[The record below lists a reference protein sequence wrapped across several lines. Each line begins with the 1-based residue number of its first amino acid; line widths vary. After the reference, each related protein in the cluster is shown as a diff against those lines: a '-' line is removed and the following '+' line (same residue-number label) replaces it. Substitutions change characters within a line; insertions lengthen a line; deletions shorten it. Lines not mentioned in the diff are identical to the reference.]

1 MNPRWAAIAPWCRE
15 IALPAS
21 VLAVLVALGSA
32 SSGTNKV
39 APFVNRVAPSLTADV
54 KFADRPAHVA
64 ADSSQLAAAD
74 DLAFVKAANALV
86 AIGAAD
92 SRPVSPEPQP
102 SIAATEADS
111 SEPAVPTKPFVVASA
126 DPTASIA
133 PVMEA
138 AAEPV
143 PSVHEAEPQPKPIVT
158 ASLGD
163 PSETISP
170 ATTPEQAAEA
180 NTGDAANT
188 AKQIV
193 GTAEILDE
201 CYVIDAC
208 ADRYLWAL
216 YQRTRKEDTVKE
228 KTQREVTVKR
238 KGKMVTV
245 TRTLTQVVDE
255 DFGWKDPK
263 AAEHAGMTITDY
275 VIGGMDHDFK
285 LRLFRLLL
293 AAEQAGLSPGITSAF
308 RDNYRQSIASGLKAA
323 DDRSFHGGS
332 LRGGYGHGLAAD
344 IVSVNGATR
353 ATRQASSDTL
363 WNWVD
368 KHGKDYGIGRPY
380 HDHDPPHVG
389 PIDGSE
395 YVSRHAGGRSRHAA
409 AARPRGGA
417 VARAEQSAAQ
427 RLRTA
432 NASAR

>member
-15 IALPAS
+15 IALPVS

-54 KFADRPAHVA
+54 KFTDRPPHVTADQSQIATA
-64 ADSSQLAAAD
+64 ADLD
-74 DLAFVKAANALV
+74 FVKAANALV
-86 AIGAAD
+86 AISAAD
-92 SRPVSPEPQP
+92 TRPVSSEPQP
-102 SIAATEADS
+102 TVAVQGNS
-111 SEPAVPTKPFVVASA
+111 SETPARPFVVASA

-133 PVMEA
+133 PIMEA
-138 AAEPV
+138 AGEPA
-143 PSVHEAEPQPKPIVT
+143 PSAHETEPKPIVT

-170 ATTPEQAAEA
+170 AMTPEQAAEA
-180 NTGDAANT
+180 STGDAANT
-188 AKQIV
+188 GKQIV
-193 GTAEILDE
+193 GTAAILDE

-216 YQRTRKEDTVKE
+216 YERTRKEDTVKE
-228 KTQREVTVKR
+228 KTRREVTVKL

-263 AAEHAGMTITDY
+263 AADHAGMAITDY
-275 VIGGMDHDFK
+275 VIGGMDREFK

-353 ATRQASSDTL
+353 AMRQASSETL

-368 KHGKDYGIGRPY
+368 KHGKEYGVGRPY
-380 HDHDPPHVG
+380 HDRDPPHVG

-409 AARPRGGA
+409 RQRNTT
-417 VARAEQSAAQ
+417 VARADQ
-427 RLRTA
+427 RVSQRVRTA

>member
-32 SSGTNKV
+32 SSGTSKV
-39 APFVNRVAPSLTADV
+39 APFVNRIAPSLTADV
-54 KFADRPAHVA
+54 KFAGRVE
-64 ADSSQLAAAD
+64 ADKSQTTFASAD
-74 DLAFVKAANALV
+74 FVKAANTLAV
-86 AIGAAD
+86 IATAT
-92 SRPVSPEPQP
+92 PVTQ
-102 SIAATEADS
+102 
-111 SEPAVPTKPFVVASA
+111 EPAVTTSSIDSPEAAQPQKPFVVASA

-133 PVMEA
+133 PVMQA
-138 AAEPV
+138 TAEPA
-143 PSVHEAEPQPKPIVT
+143 PSVHEAEPQPKPVVT

-163 PSETISP
+163 PSEVLTP
-170 ATTPEQAAEA
+170 AATPEQTAETG
-180 NTGDAANT
+180 TGDT
-188 AKQIV
+188 ARQIV
-193 GTAEILDE
+193 GTADILDE

-216 YQRTRKEDTVKE
+216 YERTRKEDTVKE
-228 KTQREVTVKR
+228 KTRREVTVKR

-245 TRTLTQVVDE
+245 TRTVTQVVDE

-263 AAEHAGMTITDY
+263 AADHANMSITDY
-275 VIGGMDHDFK
+275 VIGGMDREFK

-344 IVSVNGATR
+344 IVSVSGATR
-353 ATRQASSDTL
+353 ALRQSSSETL

-368 KHGKDYGIGRPY
+368 KHGKEYGVGRPY
-380 HDHDPPHVG
+380 HDRDPPHVG

-395 YVSRHAGGRSRHAA
+395 YVSRHSGGRSRHASA
-409 AARPRGGA
+409 SRARHAA
-417 VARAEQSAAQ
+417 VARADQGVSQ
-427 RLRTA
+427 RVRTA

>member
-1 MNPRWAAIAPWCRE
+1 V
-15 IALPAS
+15 LPAS
-21 VLAVLVALGSA
+21 VLAVLVALGAA
-32 SSGTNKV
+32 SSGTSKV
-39 APFVNRVAPSLTADV
+39 APIVNRVIPSLTADV
-54 KFADRPAHVA
+54 KSADRPSHIA
-64 ADSSQLAAAD
+64 ADKAQVATVA

-86 AIGAAD
+86 AIAATD
-92 SRPVSPEPQP
+92 SKPLSPEPVV
-102 SIAATEADS
+102 AAAETNSPEL
-111 SEPAVPTKPFVVASA
+111 PIRPFVVASA
-126 DPTASIA
+126 DSTASIA

-138 AAEPV
+138 AAEPA
-143 PSVHEAEPQPKPIVT
+143 PAPNGAEPQPKPIVT

-163 PSETISP
+163 PSEMLTP
-170 ATTPEQAAEA
+170 ATTPQLAVEA
-180 NTGDAANT
+180 STSDAGNA

-228 KTQREVTVKR
+228 KTQRQVTVKR

-245 TRTLTQVVDE
+245 TRTVTQVVDE

-263 AAEHAGMTITDY
+263 AADHAGMTMTDY
-275 VIGGMDHDFK
+275 VIGGMDREFK
-285 LRLFRLLL
+285 LRLFRLML

-353 ATRQASSDTL
+353 ALRQASSETL

-368 KHGKDYGIGRPY
+368 KHGKDYGVGRPY
-380 HDHDPPHVG
+380 HDRDPPHVG

-395 YVSRHAGGRSRHAA
+395 YVSRHAGGRSRHASASRARHAA
-409 AARPRGGA
+409 AARADRG
-417 VARAEQSAAQ
+417 VSQ
-427 RLRTA
+427 RVRTA
-432 NASAR
+432 NASTR

>member
-15 IALPAS
+15 IALPGS

-32 SSGTNKV
+32 SGGTNKV

-54 KFADRPAHVA
+54 KFADRPPHLA
-64 ADSSQLAAAD
+64 ADKSQSVTAVD
-74 DLAFVKAANALV
+74 FVKAANALV
-86 AIGAAD
+86 AIIAID
-92 SRPVSPEPQP
+92 SKPASPEPVV
-102 SIAATEADS
+102 AAAEPES
-111 SEPAVPTKPFVVASA
+111 SEPPTPTKPFVVASA

-133 PVMEA
+133 PVMQA
-138 AAEPV
+138 DAEPA
-143 PSVHEAEPQPKPIVT
+143 PSVLEAEPEPKPIVT

-163 PSETISP
+163 PSEVLMP

-180 NTGDAANT
+180 SPADTAN
-188 AKQIV
+188 AGKQIV

-201 CYVIDAC
+201 CYVIDTC

-228 KTQREVTVKR
+228 KTQREVTIKR

-245 TRTLTQVVDE
+245 TRTVSRVVDE

-263 AAEHAGMTITDY
+263 AADHAGMTMTDY

-353 ATRQASSDTL
+353 ALRQASSETL

-368 KHGKDYGIGRPY
+368 KHGKDYGVGRPY
-380 HDHDPPHVG
+380 HDRDPPHVG

-409 AARPRGGA
+409 AARQRHAA
-417 VARAEQSAAQ
+417 VARAE
-427 RLRTA
+427 RVRTA

>member
-21 VLAVLVALGSA
+21 VLAVLVALGAA
-32 SSGTNKV
+32 SSGTSKV
-39 APFVNRVAPSLTADV
+39 APIVNRVVPSLTADV
-54 KFADRPAHVA
+54 KFADRPSHIA
-64 ADSSQLAAAD
+64 AGTSQIATTAD
-74 DLAFVKAANALV
+74 LEFVKAANALV
-86 AIGAAD
+86 AISAAD
-92 SRPVSPEPQP
+92 SKPVSPEPVV
-102 SIAATEADS
+102 AAAETNSA
-111 SEPAVPTKPFVVASA
+111 ALAKPFVVASA

-133 PVMEA
+133 PVTEA
-138 AAEPV
+138 AAETAPAPNAV
-143 PSVHEAEPQPKPIVT
+143 EPQPKPIVT

-163 PSETISP
+163 PSEVLTP

-180 NTGDAANT
+180 

-193 GTAEILDE
+193 GTAEVLDE

-216 YQRTRKEDTVKE
+216 YQRTRKEDTVKQ
-228 KTQREVTVKR
+228 KTSKEVTVKR

-245 TRTLTQVVDE
+245 TRTVTQVVDE

-263 AAEHAGMTITDY
+263 AADHAGMTMTDY
-275 VIGGMDHDFK
+275 VIGGMDRDFK
-285 LRLFRLLL
+285 IRLFRLML

-353 ATRQASSDTL
+353 ALRQASSEVL

-368 KHGKDYGIGRPY
+368 KRGKDYGIGRPY
-380 HDHDPPHVG
+380 HDRDPPHVG

-395 YVSRHAGGRSRHAA
+395 YVSRHAGGRSRHASASRARRA
-409 AARPRGGA
+409 AG
-417 VARAEQSAAQ
+417 ARADQSVSQ
-427 RLRTA
+427 RVRTA

>member
-1 MNPRWAAIAPWCRE
+1 
-15 IALPAS
+15 
-21 VLAVLVALGSA
+21 VLVALGTA

-54 KFADRPAHVA
+54 KFADRPPHIA
-64 ADSSQLAAAD
+64 ADKSQIASAAD
-74 DLAFVKAANALV
+74 LEFVKAANALV
-86 AIGAAD
+86 AIAAAD
-92 SRPVSPEPQP
+92 SKPVSPEPD
-102 SIAATEADS
+102 AATAETNS
-111 SEPAVPTKPFVVASA
+111 SEPPAKPFVVASA

-138 AAEPV
+138 AAGPV
-143 PSVHEAEPQPKPIVT
+143 QFVHEPEPQPKAVVT

-170 ATTPEQAAEA
+170 ATPPEQASEA
-180 NTGDAANT
+180 SAGDAANT

-193 GTAEILDE
+193 GTVDILDE
-201 CYVIDAC
+201 CYVVDAC
-208 ADRYLWAL
+208 ADRYLWVL
-216 YQRTRKEDTVKE
+216 YERTRKEDTVKE
-228 KTQREVTVKR
+228 KTQREVTIKR

-245 TRTLTQVVDE
+245 TRTVSRVVDE

-263 AAEHAGMTITDY
+263 AADHAGMTMTDY
-275 VIGGMDHDFK
+275 VIGGMDREFK

-353 ATRQASSDTL
+353 GLRQASSETL

-380 HDHDPPHVG
+380 HDRDPPHVG

-409 AARPRGGA
+409 ARPRHTA
-417 VARAEQSAAQ
+417 VARADHGVAQ
-427 RLRTA
+427 RVRTA

>member
-21 VLAVLVALGSA
+21 VLAVLVAVGTA
-32 SSGTNKV
+32 SSGTNRV

-54 KFADRPAHVA
+54 KFADRPPHIA
-64 ADSSQLAAAD
+64 ADKSQIATAAD
-74 DLAFVKAANALV
+74 LEFVKAANTLV
-86 AIGAAD
+86 AIAAAD
-92 SRPVSPEPQP
+92 SKPVSPEPAV
-102 SIAATEADS
+102 AAAETTSLET
-111 SEPAVPTKPFVVASA
+111 PAKPFVVASA

-138 AAEPV
+138 AADPA
-143 PSVHEAEPQPKPIVT
+143 PSAHEPQPKPVVT
-158 ASLGD
+158 ATLGD
-163 PSETISP
+163 PSEVLTP

-180 NTGDAANT
+180 GAGDAANT
-188 AKQIV
+188 GKQIV
-193 GTAEILDE
+193 GTADILDE

-216 YQRTRKEDTVKE
+216 YQRTRKEDTVKQ

-245 TRTLTQVVDE
+245 TRTVTQVVDE

-263 AAEHAGMTITDY
+263 AADHAGMTMTDY
-275 VIGGMDHDFK
+275 VIGGMDREFK
-285 LRLFRLLL
+285 LRLFRLML

-353 ATRQASSDTL
+353 ALRQASSETL

-380 HDHDPPHVG
+380 HDRDPPHVG

-409 AARPRGGA
+409 ARPRHTA
-417 VARAEQSAAQ
+417 VARAGQGVAQ
-427 RLRTA
+427 RVRTA

>member
-21 VLAVLVALGSA
+21 VLAVLVALGFA
-32 SSGTNKV
+32 SGGTNKV
-39 APFVNRVAPSLTADV
+39 APIVNRVAPSLTADV
-54 KFADRPAHVA
+54 KFADRPPHVA
-64 ADSSQLAAAD
+64 ADKSQIATAAD
-74 DLAFVKAANALV
+74 LEFVKAANTLV
-86 AIGAAD
+86 AIAAAD
-92 SRPVSPEPQP
+92 SRPVAAEPP
-102 SIAATEADS
+102 AMAADTNS
-111 SEPAVPTKPFVVASA
+111 SELPARPFVLASA

-133 PVMEA
+133 PAAEA
-138 AAEPV
+138 ANEPA
-143 PSVHEAEPQPKPIVT
+143 PSAHEAEPKPIVT

-163 PSETISP
+163 PAETISP
-170 ATTPEQAAEA
+170 STTPEQTSEA
-180 NTGDAANT
+180 SAGEAAN
-188 AKQIV
+188 AGKQIV

-216 YQRTRKEDTVKE
+216 YERTRKEDSVKE
-228 KTQREVTVKR
+228 KTKREVTVKR
-238 KGKMVTV
+238 KGKTVTV
-245 TRTLTQVVDE
+245 TRTVTQVVDE

-263 AAEHAGMTITDY
+263 AADHAGMTITDY
-275 VIGGMDHDFK
+275 VIGGMDREFK

-353 ATRQASSDTL
+353 ALRQASSETL

-368 KHGKDYGIGRPY
+368 KHGKDYGVGRPY
-380 HDHDPPHVG
+380 HDRDPPHVG

-409 AARPRGGA
+409 PSRPRHTA
-417 VARAEQSAAQ
+417 VARADQGVSQ
-427 RLRTA
+427 RVRTA

>member
-1 MNPRWAAIAPWCRE
+1 M
-15 IALPAS
+15 
-21 VLAVLVALGSA
+21 
-32 SSGTNKV
+32 
-39 APFVNRVAPSLTADV
+39 
-54 KFADRPAHVA
+54 
-64 ADSSQLAAAD
+64 
-74 DLAFVKAANALV
+74 
-86 AIGAAD
+86 
-92 SRPVSPEPQP
+92 
-102 SIAATEADS
+102 
-111 SEPAVPTKPFVVASA
+111 VASA

-138 AAEPV
+138 ASEPAPV
-143 PSVHEAEPQPKPIVT
+143 APRRSRSRNRSSRPRWAIRRKW
-158 ASLGD
+158 
-163 PSETISP
+163 SP
-170 ATTPEQAAEA
+170 ADARAGHRGAPATPP
-180 NTGDAANT
+180 TP

-193 GTAEILDE
+193 GTADILDE

-245 TRTLTQVVDE
+245 TRTVTQVVDE

-263 AAEHAGMTITDY
+263 AADHANMPMTDY
-275 VIGGMDHDFK
+275 VIGGMDREFK

-353 ATRQASSDTL
+353 AMRQASSETL

-380 HDHDPPHVG
+380 HDRDPPHVG

-409 AARPRGGA
+409 AGRARHAA
-417 VARAEQSAAQ
+417 VARADQGVPQ
-427 RLRTA
+427 RVRTA

>member
-1 MNPRWAAIAPWCRE
+1 MNPRWAAVAPWCRE

-21 VLAVLVALGSA
+21 VLAVVVALSAA
-32 SSGTNKV
+32 SSGTSKV

-54 KFADRPAHVA
+54 KFADRPPHVA
-64 ADSSQLAAAD
+64 ADNSQAATAA

-86 AIGAAD
+86 AITAAD

-102 SIAATEADS
+102 TVAADANSVEL
-111 SEPAVPTKPFVVASA
+111 PAKPFVVASA
-126 DPTASIA
+126 DPTATVA

-138 AAEPV
+138 ASEPA
-143 PSVHEAEPQPKPIVT
+143 PSAHEAEPQPIVT

-170 ATTPEQAAEA
+170 ATTPGQATEAGTSEAA
-180 NTGDAANT
+180 NTG
-188 AKQIV
+188 KQIV

-208 ADRYLWAL
+208 ADRYLWVL
-216 YQRTRKEDTVKE
+216 YERTRKEDTVKE
-228 KTQREVTVKR
+228 STRREVTVKR

-245 TRTLTQVVDE
+245 TRTVTRVVDE

-263 AAEHAGMTITDY
+263 AAAHANMPVTDY
-275 VIGGMDHDFK
+275 VIGGMDREFK
-285 LRLFRLLL
+285 LRLFRLLI

-353 ATRQASSDTL
+353 AMRQASSETL

-380 HDHDPPHVG
+380 HDRDPPHVG

-395 YVSRHAGGRSRHAA
+395 YVSRHAGGRSRHASA
-409 AARPRGGA
+409 SRARRAA
-417 VARAEQSAAQ
+417 VARAAQ
-427 RLRTA
+427 GVPQRVRTA

>member
-21 VLAVLVALGSA
+21 ALVVLVALGTA
-32 SSGTNKV
+32 SNGTNKV
-39 APFVNRVAPSLTADV
+39 APIVDRVAPSLTAEV
-54 KFADRPAHVA
+54 KFTDRPPHILETSQVA
-64 ADSSQLAAAD
+64 TAG

-86 AIGAAD
+86 AIAAAD
-92 SRPVSPEPQP
+92 SKPVSREPVVAATETKSPEP
-102 SIAATEADS
+102 
-111 SEPAVPTKPFVVASA
+111 PAKPFVVASA

-133 PVMEA
+133 PIMA
-138 AAEPV
+138 AAEPA
-143 PSVHEAEPQPKPIVT
+143 PSAHETEPKPIVT

-163 PSETISP
+163 PSEVL
-170 ATTPEQAAEA
+170 TPDQAAEA
-180 NTGDAANT
+180 STGDAADT
-188 AKQIV
+188 ARQIV
-193 GTAEILDE
+193 GTAEVLDE

-228 KTQREVTVKR
+228 QTRREVTVKR

-245 TRTLTQVVDE
+245 TRTVTRVVDE

-263 AAEHAGMTITDY
+263 AADHANMSITDY
-275 VIGGMDHDFK
+275 VIGGMDREFK

-344 IVSVNGATR
+344 IVSVSGATR
-353 ATRQASSDTL
+353 ALRQSSSETL

-368 KHGKDYGIGRPY
+368 KHGKDYGVGRPY
-380 HDHDPPHVG
+380 HDRDPPHVG

-395 YVSRHAGGRSRHAA
+395 YVSRHSGGRSRHAA
-409 AARPRGGA
+409 ASRARHA
-417 VARAEQSAAQ
+417 TVARADQSAAH
-427 RLRTA
+427 RVRTA

>member
-21 VLAVLVALGSA
+21 VLAVLVALGVA

-39 APFVNRVAPSLTADV
+39 APFVNRVAPSLTADI
-54 KFADRPAHVA
+54 KFADRPPHIA
-64 ADSSQLAAAD
+64 ADKSQIASAAD
-74 DLAFVKAANALV
+74 LEFVRAANALV
-86 AIGAAD
+86 AIAATD
-92 SRPVSPEPQP
+92 SKPVLPEPHP
-102 SIAATEADS
+102 VVAAVETS
-111 SEPAVPTKPFVVASA
+111 SRETPARPFMVASA

-138 AAEPV
+138 AVEPA
-143 PSVHEAEPQPKPIVT
+143 PSAQESEPQPKPVVT

-163 PSETISP
+163 PSEVLTP
-170 ATTPEQAAEA
+170 ATTPEQAVEA
-180 NTGDAANT
+180 SPGDAAST
-188 AKQIV
+188 ARQIV
-193 GTAEILDE
+193 GTADILDE

-216 YQRTRKEDTVKE
+216 YQRTRKEDTVKQ

-245 TRTLTQVVDE
+245 TRTVTQVVDE

-263 AAEHAGMTITDY
+263 AADHAGMTMTDY
-275 VIGGMDHDFK
+275 VIGGMDREFK

-353 ATRQASSDTL
+353 ALRQASSETL

-380 HDHDPPHVG
+380 HDRDPPHVG

-409 AARPRGGA
+409 ARPRHTA
-417 VARAEQSAAQ
+417 VARADHNVSQ
-427 RLRTA
+427 RVRTA

>member
-21 VLAVLVALGSA
+21 VLAVLVALGTA

-54 KFADRPAHVA
+54 KFADRPPHIA
-64 ADSSQLAAAD
+64 ADKSQIATAAD
-74 DLAFVKAANALV
+74 LEFIKAANALV
-86 AIGAAD
+86 VIAAAD
-92 SRPVSPEPQP
+92 SKPVSPEPV
-102 SIAATEADS
+102 AATAETIS
-111 SEPAVPTKPFVVASA
+111 RETPAKPFVVASA

-133 PVMEA
+133 PVVEA
-138 AAEPV
+138 VAEPE
-143 PSVHEAEPQPKPIVT
+143 PSGHEAEPQPKPIVT

-170 ATTPEQAAEA
+170 ATAPEQAAEA
-180 NTGDAANT
+180 SVGDAAST

-275 VIGGMDHDFK
+275 VIGGMDREFK

-353 ATRQASSDTL
+353 ALRQASSETL
-363 WNWVD
+363 WSWVD
-368 KHGKDYGIGRPY
+368 KHGKDYGVGRPY

-409 AARPRGGA
+409 ARPRHTA
-417 VARAEQSAAQ
+417 VARADQGVSQ
-427 RLRTA
+427 RVRTA

>member
-1 MNPRWAAIAPWCRE
+1 MNPRWAAVAPWCRE

-54 KFADRPAHVA
+54 KFVGRVESDKPQTTIVNT
-64 ADSSQLAAAD
+64 D
-74 DLAFVKAANALV
+74 FVKAANALAV
-86 AIGAAD
+86 IATAT
-92 SRPVSPEPQP
+92 PVVVPK
-102 SIAATEADS
+102 
-111 SEPAVPTKPFVVASA
+111 PAVTTSSIDSAEATQPQKSLVVASA

-133 PVMEA
+133 RATDPA
-138 AAEPV
+138 IEPARAIA
-143 PSVHEAEPQPKPIVT
+143 EAEPKPIVT

-163 PSETISP
+163 PSEVLTP

-180 NTGDAANT
+180 STGDTNAV
-188 AKQIV
+188 KQIV

-201 CYVIDAC
+201 CYVIDTC
-208 ADRYLWAL
+208 ADRYLWEL

-228 KTQREVTVKR
+228 KTRREVTVRR
-238 KGKMVTV
+238 KGKTVTV
-245 TRTLTQVVDE
+245 TRTVTQVVDE

-263 AAEHAGMTITDY
+263 AADHAGMSMTDY
-275 VIGGMDHDFK
+275 VIGGMDREFK

-344 IVSVNGATR
+344 IVSVSGATR
-353 ATRQASSDTL
+353 ALRQAASETL

-380 HDHDPPHVG
+380 HDRDPPHVG

-395 YVSRHAGGRSRHAA
+395 YVSRHAGGRSRHTAA
-409 AARPRGGA
+409 SRPRRAA
-417 VARAEQSAAQ
+417 VARAAQ
-427 RLRTA
+427 GVSQRVRTA

>member
-1 MNPRWAAIAPWCRE
+1 MNPRWAAVVPWCRE
-15 IALPAS
+15 IALPVS

-39 APFVNRVAPSLTADV
+39 APFVNSVAPSLTADV
-54 KFADRPAHVA
+54 KFADRPAHIA
-64 ADSSQLAAAD
+64 ADRSQIATGT
-74 DLAFVKAANALV
+74 DLEFVRAANALV

-102 SIAATEADS
+102 VAAEAN
-111 SEPAVPTKPFVVASA
+111 SEEMPAKPFVIASA

-133 PVMEA
+133 PVIDA
-138 AAEPV
+138 VAEPA
-143 PSVHEAEPQPKPIVT
+143 PSAHDAEPQPKPVVT

-163 PSETISP
+163 PSELVAP
-170 ATTPEQAAEA
+170 AATPEQAALA
-180 NTGDAANT
+180 SSGDAANT
-188 AKQIV
+188 ARQIV

-228 KTQREVTVKR
+228 NTRREVTVKR

-245 TRTLTQVVDE
+245 TRTVTQVVDE

-263 AAEHAGMTITDY
+263 AADHAGMPITDY
-275 VIGGMDHDFK
+275 VIGGMDREFK

-353 ATRQASSDTL
+353 ALRQASSETL
-363 WNWVD
+363 WSWVD
-368 KHGKDYGIGRPY
+368 RHGKDYGIGRPY

-389 PIDGSE
+389 PIDGAE

-409 AARPRGGA
+409 AARPRHAA
-417 VARAEQSAAQ
+417 VARADHGASQ

>member
-1 MNPRWAAIAPWCRE
+1 M
-15 IALPAS
+15 
-21 VLAVLVALGSA
+21 
-32 SSGTNKV
+32 
-39 APFVNRVAPSLTADV
+39 
-54 KFADRPAHVA
+54 
-64 ADSSQLAAAD
+64 
-74 DLAFVKAANALV
+74 
-86 AIGAAD
+86 
-92 SRPVSPEPQP
+92 
-102 SIAATEADS
+102 
-111 SEPAVPTKPFVVASA
+111 VASA

-133 PVMEA
+133 PVTEHA
-138 AAEPV
+138 QPV
-143 PSVHEAEPQPKPIVT
+143 PVVQEVEPQPKPVVT

-163 PSETISP
+163 PSEVLTP
-170 ATTPEQAAEA
+170 AATPEQGAEA
-180 NTGDAANT
+180 STGDAANT

-263 AAEHAGMTITDY
+263 AADHAGMAMTDY
-275 VIGGMDHDFK
+275 VIGGMDREFK

-353 ATRQASSDTL
+353 ALRQEFEREAVELGRQVRQGVRDRAALSRQGSAACGSHRRLRICQPSRGRTQPARGRREAATRGRGTRRTERGATRQ
-363 WNWVD
+363 N
-368 KHGKDYGIGRPY
+368 R
-380 HDHDPPHVG
+380 
-389 PIDGSE
+389 E
-395 YVSRHAGGRSRHAA
+395 
-409 AARPRGGA
+409 RGGA
-417 VARAEQSAAQ
+417 LRRRASRTSFAEPLCVTFSA
-427 RLRTA
+427 
-432 NASAR
+432 

>member
-1 MNPRWAAIAPWCRE
+1 
-15 IALPAS
+15 LPAS
-21 VLAVLVALGSA
+21 ALVVLVALGTA

-39 APFVNRVAPSLTADV
+39 APIVDRVAPSLTADV
-54 KFADRPAHVA
+54 KFADRPPHILAEQSQVA
-64 ADSSQLAAAD
+64 TAG
-74 DLAFVKAANALV
+74 DLEFVKAANALV
-86 AIGAAD
+86 AIAATD
-92 SRPVSPEPQP
+92 SKPVSPVVAAAETNSPEP
-102 SIAATEADS
+102 
-111 SEPAVPTKPFVVASA
+111 PAKPFVVASA

-133 PVMEA
+133 LIMA
-138 AAEPV
+138 ATEPA
-143 PSVHEAEPQPKPIVT
+143 PSAHETEPQPKPIVT

-163 PSETISP
+163 PSEVL
-170 ATTPEQAAEA
+170 TPDQAAEA
-180 NTGDAANT
+180 STGDAAST

-193 GTAEILDE
+193 STAEILDE

-228 KTQREVTVKR
+228 QTRREVTVKR
-238 KGKMVTV
+238 KGKLVTV
-245 TRTLTQVVDE
+245 TRTVTRVVDE

-263 AAEHAGMTITDY
+263 AAEHAKMSMTDY
-275 VIGGMDHDFK
+275 VIGGMDREFK

-344 IVSVNGATR
+344 IVSVSGATR
-353 ATRQASSDTL
+353 ALRQSSSETL

-368 KHGKDYGIGRPY
+368 KHGKEYGVGRPY
-380 HDHDPPHVG
+380 HDRDPPHVG

-395 YVSRHAGGRSRHAA
+395 YVSRHSGGRNRHAA
-409 AARPRGGA
+409 ASRTRHAT
-417 VARAEQSAAQ
+417 VARADQSVSK
-427 RLRTA
+427 RVRTA

>member
-21 VLAVLVALGSA
+21 VLAVLVALGTA

-54 KFADRPAHVA
+54 KFADRPPHID
-64 ADSSQLAAAD
+64 ADLE
-74 DLAFVKAANALV
+74 FVKAANALV
-86 AIGAAD
+86 AIAAAD
-92 SRPVSPEPQP
+92 SKPVSPEPD
-102 SIAATEADS
+102 AATAETNSRETPD
-111 SEPAVPTKPFVVASA
+111 KPFVVASA

-138 AAEPV
+138 AAGPV
-143 PSVHEAEPQPKPIVT
+143 PSVHEAEPRPKAVVT
-158 ASLGD
+158 ASLSD

-170 ATTPEQAAEA
+170 ATTSEPAAEVS
-180 NTGDAANT
+180 TGDAANT
-188 AKQIV
+188 GKQIV
-193 GTAEILDE
+193 GTVDILDE
-201 CYVIDAC
+201 CYVVDAC
-208 ADRYLWAL
+208 ANRYLWAL

-228 KTQREVTVKR
+228 KTRREVTIKR

-263 AAEHAGMTITDY
+263 AAEHANMSMTDY
-275 VIGGMDHDFK
+275 VIGGMDREFK

-353 ATRQASSDTL
+353 GLRQASSETL

-395 YVSRHAGGRSRHAA
+395 YVSRHSGGRTRHA
-409 AARPRGGA
+409 AARPRHTA
-417 VARAEQSAAQ
+417 VARADHGVAQ
-427 RLRTA
+427 RVRTA

>member
-21 VLAVLVALGSA
+21 VLAVLLALGAA
-32 SSGTNKV
+32 SSGTNKI
-39 APFVNRVAPSLTADV
+39 APIVNRVAPSLTADV
-54 KFADRPAHVA
+54 KFADRPPHITADKSQIATA
-64 ADSSQLAAAD
+64 ADLE
-74 DLAFVKAANALV
+74 FVRAANALV
-86 AIGAAD
+86 AISAAD
-92 SRPVSPEPQP
+92 SRAV
-102 SIAATEADS
+102 S
-111 SEPAVPTKPFVVASA
+111 SESPVAAEANSRETPAKPFVVASA

-133 PVMEA
+133 PVIEA
-138 AAEPV
+138 ASEPA
-143 PSVHEAEPQPKPIVT
+143 PSAHEAEPKPMVT

-170 ATTPEQAAEA
+170 ATTPEQATEA
-180 NTGDAANT
+180 SARDAAGA

-216 YQRTRKEDTVKE
+216 YERTRKEDTVKE
-228 KTQREVTVKR
+228 KTRREVTVKR
-238 KGKMVTV
+238 KGKTV
-245 TRTLTQVVDE
+245 TITRTVTQVVDE

-263 AAEHAGMTITDY
+263 AAEHANMPVTEY
-275 VIGGMDHDFK
+275 VIGGMDREFK

-353 ATRQASSDTL
+353 AMRQASSETL

-368 KHGKDYGIGRPY
+368 KHGKEYGVGRPY

-409 AARPRGGA
+409 ASRPRHTA
-417 VARAEQSAAQ
+417 VARADHGVSQ
-427 RLRTA
+427 RVRTA

>member
-32 SSGTNKV
+32 SSGTSKV
-39 APFVNRVAPSLTADV
+39 APFVNRIAPSLTADV
-54 KFADRPAHVA
+54 KFAGRVE
-64 ADSSQLAAAD
+64 ADKSQTTFASAD
-74 DLAFVKAANALV
+74 FVKAANTLAV
-86 AIGAAD
+86 IATAT
-92 SRPVSPEPQP
+92 PVTQEPAVTTS
-102 SIAATEADS
+102 SIDS
-111 SEPAVPTKPFVVASA
+111 SEAAQPQKPFVVASA

-133 PVMEA
+133 PVMQA
-138 AAEPV
+138 TAEPA
-143 PSVHEAEPQPKPIVT
+143 PSVHEAEPQPKPVVT

-163 PSETISP
+163 PSEVLTP
-170 ATTPEQAAEA
+170 AATPEQTAETG
-180 NTGDAANT
+180 TGDT
-188 AKQIV
+188 ARQIV
-193 GTAEILDE
+193 GTADILDE

-216 YQRTRKEDTVKE
+216 YERTRKEDTVKE
-228 KTQREVTVKR
+228 KTRREVTVKR

-245 TRTLTQVVDE
+245 TRTVTQVVDE

-263 AAEHAGMTITDY
+263 AADHANMSITDY
-275 VIGGMDHDFK
+275 VIGGMDREFK

-344 IVSVNGATR
+344 IVSVSGATR
-353 ATRQASSDTL
+353 ALRQSSSETL

-368 KHGKDYGIGRPY
+368 KHGKEYGVGRPY
-380 HDHDPPHVG
+380 HDRDPPHVG

-395 YVSRHAGGRSRHAA
+395 YVSRHSGGRSRHASA
-409 AARPRGGA
+409 SRARHAA
-417 VARAEQSAAQ
+417 VARADQGVSQ
-427 RLRTA
+427 RVRTA

>member
-32 SSGTNKV
+32 SSGTSKV
-39 APFVNRVAPSLTADV
+39 APFVNRIAPSLTADV
-54 KFADRPAHVA
+54 KFAGRVE
-64 ADSSQLAAAD
+64 ADKSQTTFASAD
-74 DLAFVKAANALV
+74 FVKAANTLAV
-86 AIGAAD
+86 IATAT
-92 SRPVSPEPQP
+92 PVTQ
-102 SIAATEADS
+102 
-111 SEPAVPTKPFVVASA
+111 EPAVTTSSIDSPEAAQPQKPFVVASA

-133 PVMEA
+133 PVMQA
-138 AAEPV
+138 TAEPA
-143 PSVHEAEPQPKPIVT
+143 PSVHEAEPQPKPVVT

-163 PSETISP
+163 PSEVLTP
-170 ATTPEQAAEA
+170 AATPEQTAETG
-180 NTGDAANT
+180 TGDT
-188 AKQIV
+188 ARQIV
-193 GTAEILDE
+193 GTADILDE

-216 YQRTRKEDTVKE
+216 YERTRKEDTVKE
-228 KTQREVTVKR
+228 KTRREVTVKR

-245 TRTLTQVVDE
+245 TRTVTQVVDE

-263 AAEHAGMTITDY
+263 AADHANMSITDY
-275 VIGGMDHDFK
+275 VIGGMDREFK

-344 IVSVNGATR
+344 IVSVSGATR
-353 ATRQASSDTL
+353 ALRQSSSETL

-368 KHGKDYGIGRPY
+368 KHGKDYGVGRPY
-380 HDHDPPHVG
+380 HDRDPPHVG

-395 YVSRHAGGRSRHAA
+395 YVSRHSGGRSRHASA
-409 AARPRGGA
+409 SRARHAA
-417 VARAEQSAAQ
+417 VARADQGVSQ
-427 RLRTA
+427 RVRTA

>member
-15 IALPAS
+15 IVLPAL
-21 VLAVLVALGSA
+21 VLAVLVALGAA
-32 SSGTNKV
+32 SSGTSKV
-39 APFVNRVAPSLTADV
+39 APIVNRVIPSLTADV
-54 KFADRPAHVA
+54 KSADRPSHIA
-64 ADSSQLAAAD
+64 ADKAQVATAA

-86 AIGAAD
+86 AIAAID
-92 SRPVSPEPQP
+92 SKPVSPEPVV
-102 SIAATEADS
+102 AAAETNSLEL
-111 SEPAVPTKPFVVASA
+111 PIRPFVVASA
-126 DPTASIA
+126 DSSASIA

-138 AAEPV
+138 GAEPA
-143 PSVHEAEPQPKPIVT
+143 PAPNGAEPQPKPIVT

-163 PSETISP
+163 PSEMLTP
-170 ATTPEQAAEA
+170 ATTPQLAVEA
-180 NTGDAANT
+180 STSDAGNA

-228 KTQREVTVKR
+228 KTQRQVTVKR

-245 TRTLTQVVDE
+245 TRTVTQVVDE

-263 AAEHAGMTITDY
+263 AADHAGMTMTDY
-275 VIGGMDHDFK
+275 VIGGMDREFK
-285 LRLFRLLL
+285 LRLFRLML

-353 ATRQASSDTL
+353 ALRQASSETL

-368 KHGKDYGIGRPY
+368 KHGKDYGVGRPY
-380 HDHDPPHVG
+380 HDRDPPHVG

-395 YVSRHAGGRSRHAA
+395 YVSRHAGGRSRHASASRARHAA
-409 AARPRGGA
+409 AARADRG
-417 VARAEQSAAQ
+417 VSQ
-427 RLRTA
+427 RVRTA
-432 NASAR
+432 NASTR

>member
-1 MNPRWAAIAPWCRE
+1 MNPRWAAVAPWCRE

-21 VLAVLVALGSA
+21 ALAVVVALGAA
-32 SSGTNKV
+32 STGANKV

-54 KFADRPAHVA
+54 KFADRPPHVA
-64 ADSSQLAAAD
+64 AAASQAASAAD
-74 DLAFVKAANALV
+74 LEFVKAANALV
-86 AIGAAD
+86 AISAAD

-102 SIAATEADS
+102 TVAADTNSVEL
-111 SEPAVPTKPFVVASA
+111 PAKPFVVASA
-126 DPTASIA
+126 DPTATIA
-133 PVMEA
+133 TVVEA
-138 AAEPV
+138 ASEPA
-143 PSVHEAEPQPKPIVT
+143 PSAHEAEPQPIVT

-170 ATTPEQAAEA
+170 AATPEQA
-180 NTGDAANT
+180 TGAGTSEAANT

-216 YQRTRKEDTVKE
+216 YERTRKEDTVKE
-228 KTQREVTVKR
+228 NTRREVTVKR

-245 TRTLTQVVDE
+245 TRTVTRVVDE

-263 AAEHAGMTITDY
+263 AAAHANMPVTDY
-275 VIGGMDHDFK
+275 VIGGMDREFK
-285 LRLFRLLL
+285 LRLFRLLI

-353 ATRQASSDTL
+353 AMRQASSETL

-380 HDHDPPHVG
+380 HDRDPPHVG

-409 AARPRGGA
+409 ASRARRAA
-417 VARAEQSAAQ
+417 VARAAQ
-427 RLRTA
+427 GVPQRVRTA

>member
-15 IALPAS
+15 IALPAA
-21 VLAVLVALGSA
+21 VLAVLVALGAA

-39 APFVNRVAPSLTADV
+39 APFVNRVAPSLTADI
-54 KFADRPAHVA
+54 KFADRPPHIA
-64 ADSSQLAAAD
+64 ADKSQIATAAD
-74 DLAFVKAANALV
+74 IEFVKAANALV
-86 AIGAAD
+86 TIAAAD
-92 SRPVSPEPQP
+92 SRPVSSEPQP
-102 SIAATEADS
+102 TAAETIS
-111 SEPAVPTKPFVVASA
+111 SEPPAKPFVVASA

-133 PVMEA
+133 PA
-138 AAEPV
+138 TKPAAEPAPAV
-143 PSVHEAEPQPKPIVT
+143 AEPQPKPVVT

-163 PSETISP
+163 PSEVVTP
-170 ATTPEQAAEA
+170 AATPEQASEVS
-180 NTGDAANT
+180 TGDADAS
-188 AKQIV
+188 KQIV

-228 KTQREVTVKR
+228 KTQREATVKR
-238 KGKMVTV
+238 KGRMVTV
-245 TRTLTQVVDE
+245 TRTVTQVVDE

-263 AAEHAGMTITDY
+263 AAEHANMPVIDY
-275 VIGGMDHDFK
+275 VIGGMDRDFK

-344 IVSVNGATR
+344 IVSVNGSTR
-353 ATRQASSDTL
+353 ALRQASSDTL

-368 KHGKDYGIGRPY
+368 KHGKEYGIGRPY

-395 YVSRHAGGRSRHAA
+395 YVSRAGRSTRHAA
-409 AARPRGGA
+409 KRRNAT
-417 VARAEQSAAQ
+417 VAHANQSVSQ
-427 RLRTA
+427 RVRTA

>member
-1 MNPRWAAIAPWCRE
+1 MNPRWTAIAPWCRE

-39 APFVNRVAPSLTADV
+39 APFVNRIAPSLTADF
-54 KFADRPAHVA
+54 KFADRPPHIA
-64 ADSSQLAAAD
+64 ADKSQLATAAD
-74 DLAFVKAANALV
+74 VEFVKAANALV
-86 AIGAAD
+86 AIAAAD
-92 SRPVSPEPQP
+92 SKPVSP
-102 SIAATEADS
+102 SVATADADS
-111 SEPAVPTKPFVVASA
+111 SEAPVPTRPFVVASA

-138 AAEPV
+138 TIEPA
-143 PSVHEAEPQPKPIVT
+143 PAPNQPEPQLKPIIT

-163 PSETISP
+163 PSEVLTP
-170 ATTPEQAAEA
+170 AAMTDQAAEVS
-180 NTGDAANT
+180 TGDDAN
-188 AKQIV
+188 AGKQIV

-201 CYVIDAC
+201 CYVIDTC
-208 ADRYLWAL
+208 ADRYLWTL

-228 KTQREVTVKR
+228 KSQREVTVKR

-245 TRTLTQVVDE
+245 TRTVTRVVDE

-263 AAEHAGMTITDY
+263 AAEHANMSMTDY
-275 VIGGMDHDFK
+275 VIGGMDREFK

-353 ATRQASSDTL
+353 ALRQASSETL

-409 AARPRGGA
+409 SARQRRAA
-417 VARAEQSAAQ
+417 VARADHSVAE
-427 RLRTA
+427 RVRTA

>member
-15 IALPAS
+15 IALPAA
-21 VLAVLVALGSA
+21 VLVVLVALGTA
-32 SSGTNKV
+32 SSGTNRV

-54 KFADRPAHVA
+54 KFADRPPHIA
-64 ADSSQLAAAD
+64 ADKSQIATAAD
-74 DLAFVKAANALV
+74 LEFVKAANALV
-86 AIGAAD
+86 AISAAD
-92 SRPVSPEPQP
+92 SRPVSPEPQL
-102 SIAATEADS
+102 AATAETNS
-111 SEPAVPTKPFVVASA
+111 PALPAKPFVVASA

-133 PVMEA
+133 PVMETT
-138 AAEPV
+138 AEPA
-143 PSVHEAEPQPKPIVT
+143 PSAHEAEPEPKPVVT

-163 PSETISP
+163 PSEML
-170 ATTPEQAAEA
+170 TPEQAGE
-180 NTGDAANT
+180 TSSGDAANT
-188 AKQIV
+188 ARQIV
-193 GTAEILDE
+193 GTAEVLDE

-216 YQRTRKEDTVKE
+216 YERTRKEDTVKE
-228 KTQREVTVKR
+228 KTRREVTVKR

-245 TRTLTQVVDE
+245 TRTVTQVVDE

-263 AAEHAGMTITDY
+263 AAEHAGMSMPDY
-275 VIGGMDHDFK
+275 VIGGMDREFK
-285 LRLFRLLL
+285 LRLFRLLV

-344 IVSVNGATR
+344 VVSVSGATR
-353 ATRQASSDTL
+353 ALRQASSETL

-389 PIDGSE
+389 PIDGIE
-395 YVSRHAGGRSRHAA
+395 YVSRHSGGRSRHAA
-409 AARPRGGA
+409 ASRTRHAT
-417 VARAEQSAAQ
+417 VARADQGAAQ
-427 RLRTA
+427 RVRTA

>member
-15 IALPAS
+15 MALPAA

-32 SSGTNKV
+32 SNGTNKV

-54 KFADRPAHVA
+54 KFADRPPHIIADKSQIATA
-64 ADSSQLAAAD
+64 ADLE
-74 DLAFVKAANALV
+74 FVRSANALV
-86 AIGAAD
+86 AISAAD
-92 SRPVSPEPQP
+92 SRPVSSEPQP
-102 SIAATEADS
+102 TVAAEASS
-111 SEPAVPTKPFVVASA
+111 SEPPAKPFVVASA

-133 PVMEA
+133 PVKEA
-138 AAEPV
+138 ASEPA
-143 PSVHEAEPQPKPIVT
+143 PSAHEAKPQPKQVVT

-170 ATTPEQAAEA
+170 AMTPEQAAEA
-180 NTGDAANT
+180 STGDAAS
-188 AKQIV
+188 AGKQIV

-228 KTQREVTVKR
+228 KTRREVTIKR

-245 TRTLTQVVDE
+245 TRTVTQVVDE

-263 AAEHAGMTITDY
+263 AAEHANMPVTDY
-275 VIGGMDHDFK
+275 VIGGMDREFK

-353 ATRQASSDTL
+353 ALRQASSETL

-368 KHGKDYGIGRPY
+368 KHGKEYGVGRPY

-409 AARPRGGA
+409 ASRSRHTA
-417 VARAEQSAAQ
+417 VARADQSVSQ
-427 RLRTA
+427 RVRTA

>member
-15 IALPAS
+15 IALPVS
-21 VLAVLVALGSA
+21 VLAVLVALGFA
-32 SSGTNKV
+32 SSESNKV
-39 APFVNRVAPSLTADV
+39 APIVSRVAPSLTADA
-54 KFADRPAHVA
+54 KFADRPPHIVADKSQIATA
-64 ADSSQLAAAD
+64 ADLE
-74 DLAFVKAANALV
+74 FVKAANALV
-86 AIGAAD
+86 SISAIG
-92 SRPVSPEPQP
+92 SRSVASEMTVAQ
-102 SIAATEADS
+102 ARS
-111 SEPAVPTKPFVVASA
+111 SELPTKPFVLASA

-133 PVMEA
+133 PVG
-138 AAEPV
+138 EPAT
-143 PSVHEAEPQPKPIVT
+143 SVHEAEPQPIVT

-163 PSETISP
+163 PSEKISP
-170 ATTPEQAAEA
+170 ATAPEQAAGA
-180 NTGDAANT
+180 NTGDAAST
-188 AKQIV
+188 ARQIV
-193 GTAEILDE
+193 GTAAVLDE
-201 CYVIDAC
+201 CYVIDTC

-216 YQRTRKEDTVKE
+216 YERTRKEDTVKE
-228 KTQREVTVKR
+228 KTRREVTIKR

-245 TRTLTQVVDE
+245 TRTVTKVVDE

-263 AAEHAGMTITDY
+263 AAEHANMPVTDY
-275 VIGGMDHDFK
+275 VIGGMDREFK

-353 ATRQASSDTL
+353 AMRQASSETL
-363 WNWVD
+363 WTWVD

-380 HDHDPPHVG
+380 HDRDPPHVG

-395 YVSRHAGGRSRHAA
+395 YVSRAGRGSRHAA
-409 AARPRGGA
+409 RPRHTA
-417 VARAEQSAAQ
+417 VARADRGVSQ
-427 RLRTA
+427 RVRTA

>member
-21 VLAVLVALGSA
+21 VLAVLVALGFA
-32 SSGTNKV
+32 STGTNKV
-39 APFVNRVAPSLTADV
+39 APIVNRVAPSLTADV
-54 KFADRPAHVA
+54 KFADRPPHVA
-64 ADSSQLAAAD
+64 ADKSQIATAAD
-74 DLAFVKAANALV
+74 LDFARTANALV
-86 AIGAAD
+86 AIAAAD
-92 SRPVSPEPQP
+92 SRPVAAEP
-102 SIAATEADS
+102 
-111 SEPAVPTKPFVVASA
+111 PARPFVVASA
-126 DPTASIA
+126 DPNASIA

-138 AAEPV
+138 ASEPA
-143 PSVHEAEPQPKPIVT
+143 PSAREAEPESKPIVT
-158 ASLGD
+158 TSLGD
-163 PSETISP
+163 PAETISP
-170 ATTPEQAAEA
+170 ATTPEQAGEA
-180 NTGDAANT
+180 SAGEAAN
-188 AKQIV
+188 AGKQIV

-201 CYVIDAC
+201 CYVIDTC

-216 YQRTRKEDTVKE
+216 YERTRKEDTVKE
-228 KTQREVTVKR
+228 KTRREVTVKR
-238 KGKMVTV
+238 KGKTVTV
-245 TRTLTQVVDE
+245 TRTVTQVVDE

-263 AAEHAGMTITDY
+263 AADHAGMTITDY
-275 VIGGMDHDFK
+275 VIGGMDREFK

-353 ATRQASSDTL
+353 AMRQDSSEKL
-363 WNWVD
+363 WSWVD
-368 KHGKDYGIGRPY
+368 RHGKDYGIGRPY
-380 HDHDPPHVG
+380 HDRDPPHVG

-409 AARPRGGA
+409 ASRSRNTA
-417 VARAEQSAAQ
+417 VARADQSVSQ
-427 RLRTA
+427 RVRTA